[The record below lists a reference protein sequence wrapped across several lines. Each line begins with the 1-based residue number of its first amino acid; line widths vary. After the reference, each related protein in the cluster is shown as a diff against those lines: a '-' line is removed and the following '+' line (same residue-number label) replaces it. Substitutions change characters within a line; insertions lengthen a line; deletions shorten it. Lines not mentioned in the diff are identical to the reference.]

1 MCRAATPK
9 LVTRSSLRDLQTALM
24 MRGKGLLSKF
34 MRYCRCLPAFTA
46 MDVEFA
52 NIFKIPKVSVK
63 GVKKQ
68 HQSEFLL
75 VEGRVEYIFIKF
87 LAEIYFFRQN

>member
-1 MCRAATPK
+1 
-9 LVTRSSLRDLQTALM
+9 
-24 MRGKGLLSKF
+24 
-34 MRYCRCLPAFTA
+34 